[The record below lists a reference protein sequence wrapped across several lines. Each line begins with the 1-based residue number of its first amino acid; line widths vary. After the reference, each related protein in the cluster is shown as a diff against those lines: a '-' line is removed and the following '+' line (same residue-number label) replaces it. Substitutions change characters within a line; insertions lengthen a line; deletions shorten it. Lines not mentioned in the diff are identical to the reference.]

1 VVANPAPRFLLTG
14 PPGSGKTTLVRRL
27 AEFLR
32 AARVPVGGFVADE
45 VREQGRRVGFA
56 VQALGGGQAM
66 IAHVSWVTGPRVGR
80 YRVDV
85 TAFERIALPA
95 LERVVRDRVTVIDEL
110 GRMELLSA
118 MFTEKI
124 LWFFDQDIPLIATA
138 HQRPHPVTDALKL
151 RADITVLDVRP
162 DNRDALVHWLA
173 SRFEKHWRLT
183 QSPGEP
189 HPDS

>member
-1 VVANPAPRFLLTG
+1 
-14 PPGSGKTTLVRRL
+14 L
-27 AEFLR
+27 AERLR
-32 AARVPVGGFVADE
+32 AAQIPVGGFVAEE

-56 VQALGGGQAM
+56 VRALGGRQAM
-66 IAHVSWVTGPRVGR
+66 IAHVSWATGPRVGR

-85 TAFERIALPA
+85 AAFEQIALPV
-95 LERVVRDRVTVIDEL
+95 LQRVVRDRVTIIDEL

-118 MFTEKI
+118 MVSEKV
-124 LWFFDQDIPLIATA
+124 LWFFYQDIPLIATA

-173 SRFEKHWRLT
+173 FRFEEYWRLT